1 VSRLLQLPDNLYDR
15 LERAAAA
22 AKTTPIEWLDRHIP
36 QPEDLP
42 EPKPGSLYELIK
54 DHIGVFDSGGGIEK
68 MADDPNDPLF
78 NILLEKKRK
87 GTL

>member
-1 VSRLLQLPDNLYDR
+1 VSRLLHLPDNLYER

-36 QPEDLP
+36 QRGDLP
-42 EPKPGSLYELIK
+42 EARPGSLYDLIK
-54 DHIGVFDSGGGIEK
+54 DHIGVFDSGGGIKK
-68 MADDPNDPLF
+68 MPEDPNDALF